1 MSTVQRDIWGYRHD
15 SWSNATISGYDVIA
29 LDGAIGTVDAATA
42 DFDTDFDAC
51 CIVLHTGAWV
61 LGKRVLL
68 PVGVVE
74 SVDDQERVVRV
85 ELTKDQIKQAPEL
98 DETASDDDATRS
110 LLGEYYGRF
119 FMNAP

>member
-42 DFDTDFDAC
+42 DVDAR
-51 CIVLHTGAWV
+51 CIVLHTGAWI